1 MVVLSSSAHGF
12 GRIHLEDLN
21 CERRWY
27 GAWASYGNAKLVGV
41 GWRQPGN

>member
-27 GAWASYGNAKLVGV
+27 SAWASYGNAKLVGV